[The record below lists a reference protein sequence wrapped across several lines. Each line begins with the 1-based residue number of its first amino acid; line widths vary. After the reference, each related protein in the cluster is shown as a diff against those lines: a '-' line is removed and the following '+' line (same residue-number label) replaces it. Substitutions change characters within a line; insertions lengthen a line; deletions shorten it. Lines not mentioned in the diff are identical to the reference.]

1 MPSGSELQVLLGNVV
16 VAQLSGDLSQ
26 PVLNWTSEWRQGGFL
41 LAPSLPWE
49 VNGLPPSGAA
59 VRNFFENMLP
69 EGMAFDHLLEYAQIS
84 RSNSIGLALHLGN
97 DLPGAIRLRTENQ
110 FLQGHPDV
118 FRIIAEDEL
127 DDRIGRMSAV
137 PIDVWD
143 GKPRLSVAG
152 MQPKLNLL
160 ELNGHLGLCDGDR
173 LASDRILKFSSAA
186 RPLLLLNECMTMRLA
201 AAAGWPTAKAG
212 MRQVG
217 VHQALEIMRSDDE
230 SCRLPHF
237 IRVERFLHLITV
249 PALENINIR
258 AISND
263 IPVGFPFRV
272 KPRVEIERHLSFFC
286 DSDITHSRLRILAAR
301 QKVVGGPHDSF
312 RRYSEFT
319 LEGSSL
325 PQCMNPRIGAACP
338 VYQNIAC
345 TKPGKYSL
353 KFALHGSAARLPL
366 PSAES
371 AAVVFNCQENV
382 SFHKS
387 FPKARY

>member
-69 EGMAFDHLLEYAQIS
+69 EGTAFDHLLEYAQIS

-110 FLQGHPDV
+110 LLQGHPDV

-160 ELNGHLGLCDGDR
+160 ELNGHLGLC
-173 LASDRILKFSSAA
+173 LS
-186 RPLLLLNECMTMRLA
+186 
-201 AAAGWPTAKAG
+201 
-212 MRQVG
+212 
-217 VHQALEIMRSDDE
+217 
-230 SCRLPHF
+230 
-237 IRVERFLHLITV
+237 LIH
-249 PALENINIR
+249 I
-258 AISND
+258 
-263 IPVGFPFRV
+263 
-272 KPRVEIERHLSFFC
+272 
-286 DSDITHSRLRILAAR
+286 
-301 QKVVGGPHDSF
+301 
-312 RRYSEFT
+312 
-319 LEGSSL
+319 
-325 PQCMNPRIGAACP
+325 
-338 VYQNIAC
+338 
-345 TKPGKYSL
+345 
-353 KFALHGSAARLPL
+353 
-366 PSAES
+366 
-371 AAVVFNCQENV
+371 
-382 SFHKS
+382 
-387 FPKARY
+387 

>member
-212 MRQVG
+212 MR
-217 VHQALEIMRSDDE
+217 
-230 SCRLPHF
+230 LP
-237 IRVERFLHLITV
+237 
-249 PALENINIR
+249 
-258 AISND
+258 
-263 IPVGFPFRV
+263 
-272 KPRVEIERHLSFFC
+272 
-286 DSDITHSRLRILAAR
+286 
-301 QKVVGGPHDSF
+301 
-312 RRYSEFT
+312 
-319 LEGSSL
+319 
-325 PQCMNPRIGAACP
+325 
-338 VYQNIAC
+338 
-345 TKPGKYSL
+345 
-353 KFALHGSAARLPL
+353 
-366 PSAES
+366 
-371 AAVVFNCQENV
+371 
-382 SFHKS
+382 
-387 FPKARY
+387 